1 VVAEVSV
8 CIPAYQAG
16 RFIRSTLES
25 VLAQTFTDFEVV
37 VLDNGST
44 DDTAAI
50 VAGIGDPRIRLERND
65 AVLPLPA
72 NWNRVV
78 RLSRSPLVKVLC
90 ADDVIYPHCLQS
102 QVAALAAAPSAAL
115 VACRR
120 DLVDADG
127 ATIYSGGGLRWLL
140 GPRTR
145 TEVIRA
151 IVRHGGNPIGNPSSV
166 LFRRDAFEAA
176 GGFDEDKLELLDIDM
191 WIRLL
196 DHGGLVGQAESLAAF
211 RVHGA
216 STTQRIAVEQ
226 QAIQAAMI
234 HELATG
240 GVYRVRA
247 FDRLVGAAVTPVGR
261 FRWNRHQSRGY
272 GSAPARR
279 PPASERAGQRTT
291 DSRPSATNGTGAS
304 E

>member
-25 VLAQTFTDFEVV
+25 VLAQTLTDFEVV

-50 VAGIGDPRIRLERND
+50 VAGFGDPRIRLEHND

-78 RLSRSPLVKVLC
+78 SLSRSPLVKVLC

-102 QVAALAAAPSAAL
+102 QAAALAAAPSAAL

-120 DLVDADG
+120 DLVDGDG

-226 QAIQAAMI
+226 QAVQAAMI
-234 HELATG
+234 RELATG

-279 PPASERAGQRTT
+279 LPASERAGQRTT
-291 DSRPSATNGTGAS
+291 DSRPSAMNGTGAS
-304 E
+304 D